1 MNQISFLSSLT
12 MPENGKVYKLHSLHD
27 FMYIVYLLLPS
38 ISTCTMSLT
47 IDIVV
52 KKTRME
58 KRKVHSG
65 SAIFHSGCNER
76 SFVYIMYVIKLQ
88 YCGLVTYG
96 KWSRQINPL
105 YRNVRRDV
113 TAWTGWQRS
122 HHCHPLLTRQKRCF
136 YKGQS
141 LTWAHIF
148 VVHSN
153 IRNLLGY
160 FKRGN
165 ISLPD
170 DISLMKIYWQIK
182 EKL

>member
-1 MNQISFLSSLT
+1 
-12 MPENGKVYKLHSLHD
+12 MPFTGADQSHCPTPWGGGGGGWQLCLQKLFIFFFVPCTGHWLWTK
-27 FMYIVYLLLPS
+27 Y
-38 ISTCTMSLT
+38 STCHVLGTCHLRISHRLS
-47 IDIVV
+47 VS
-52 KKTRME
+52 KPHR
-58 KRKVHSG
+58 
-65 SAIFHSGCNER
+65 A
-76 SFVYIMYVIKLQ
+76 Q
-88 YCGLVTYG
+88 VTG
-96 KWSRQINPL
+96 RNN
-105 YRNVRRDV
+105 RNVRRDV
-113 TAWTGWQRS
+113 TAWIGWQRS

-153 IRNLLGY
+153 IRNLPGH

-170 DISLMKIYWQIK
+170 DISQMKIYWQIK

>member
-1 MNQISFLSSLT
+1 MENRFYNKDYIQNEKIITIICIYKKFNGSCITLTKLSHSPT
-12 MPENGKVYKLHSLHD
+12 FSENFEMD
-27 FMYIVYLLLPS
+27 TCIVYYDKA
-38 ISTCTMSLT
+38 CTL
-47 IDIVV
+47 
-52 KKTRME
+52 
-58 KRKVHSG
+58 
-65 SAIFHSGCNER
+65 
-76 SFVYIMYVIKLQ
+76 
-88 YCGLVTYG
+88 
-96 KWSRQINPL
+96 NPFNF

-148 VVHSN
+148 VVHLN

-170 DISLMKIYWQIK
+170 DISQIKIYWQVK
-182 EKL
+182 EKF